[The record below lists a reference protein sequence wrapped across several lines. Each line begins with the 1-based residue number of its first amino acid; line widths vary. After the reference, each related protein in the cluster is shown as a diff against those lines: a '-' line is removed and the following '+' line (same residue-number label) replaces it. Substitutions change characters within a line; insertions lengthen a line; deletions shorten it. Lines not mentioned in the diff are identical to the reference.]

1 MHEMSIADSILDAV
15 RSESSRHG
23 GAHVTKVGLLLGEL
37 AGVDRESLSFC
48 FDALVQGTELEPL
61 ELDIEFRQSVD
72 ELKLHYVELEEP

>member
-15 RSESSRHG
+15 RSESARHG
-23 GAHVTKVGLLLGEL
+23 GAHISKVGIRLGEL

-61 ELDIEFRQSVD
+61 ELDIDFRESVD

>member
-15 RSESSRHG
+15 RSESSRHSG
-23 GAHVTKVGLLLGEL
+23 VHVTKVGLLLGEL

-61 ELDIEFRQSVD
+61 ELDIDFRESVD